1 MSTQDRTEHPA
12 RATEQPSAGQPM
24 TMRAVLIGLGCVAL
38 LTAATAY
45 TDGFMAASELGGC
58 HFPLG
63 PALLLFAL
71 VLPLSWVTGLVRS
84 RAKWS
89 SGEKLYVMAM
99 MAVTAGLPTFGL
111 ALYLFPVMTAPY
123 YMASVEN
130 KWEDAFFRFIPP
142 WLTPAGDSNA
152 VRWFYD
158 GAPPGQGIPW
168 SQWAVSLVAWSI
180 LAAGLYLTMF
190 CLGSIIRKQWIE
202 KENLVFPLAELPLEM
217 VLPQRRSISAVDFFR
232 NKGVWIGF
240 AVPFVIH
247 NLQALRLYFPAI
259 PEVRL
264 QNLPLFDSLTGI
276 PWRQLSSRIYIH
288 FSVIGFAYFLTTE
301 VSLSLWLF
309 WWFGRIQHVFADAMG
324 RNPQLSRLD
333 DNQYQGAFLA
343 IVVYGVWV
351 ARGHLKELWQELLSG
366 KPQLREGERPEA
378 MSVRGAFGG
387 LVVGGA
393 LMIIWLTAAG
403 MSAGT
408 ALATLLIFLTICW
421 GMSRLVVESG
431 IMFAKA
437 TQMRPSLILQGLVG
451 AAAVPARDLT
461 ILSFVEY
468 VFMYDLKSFLMPQ
481 VLHAHKMA
489 DEAKM
494 DRRHL
499 YLAMALA
506 VLAAVL
512 VAYWAS
518 LKVAY
523 TKGALAM
530 HPWFFISGP
539 RSNFELLKT
548 LIVSPEKWDISRP
561 VAMLIGGAFTY
572 LLIKMRQQYVWFPVH
587 PIGYVV
593 GSGFEASRMWFP
605 FLVGWLVKSLVGRY
619 GSVQL
624 YRSLRAP
631 FLGLVLGEY
640 SAAGLWLVI
649 DALVGRTGHR
659 IFP

>member
-1 MSTQDRTEHPA
+1 MRNSDHRSSSASDKQRP
-12 RATEQPSAGQPM
+12 AGQPL
-24 TMRAVLIGLGCVAL
+24 TIRAVLVGLLCVAF

-63 PALLLFAL
+63 PVLGLLCV
-71 VLPLSWVTGLVRS
+71 VLPLSWLTGVLRR
-84 RAKWS
+84 RAQWS
-89 SGEKLYVMAM
+89 SGEKLYAMAM

-130 KWEDAFFRFIPP
+130 KWEEAFFGFIPR
-142 WLTPAGDSNA
+142 WMTPAADSTA

-158 GAPPGQGIPW
+158 GAPPGQAIPW
-168 SQWAVSLVAWSI
+168 GQWTVPLLAWSL
-180 LAAGLYLTMF
+180 LAAAMYLTMF
-190 CLGSIIRKQWIE
+190 CLGSIIRRQWIE
-202 KENLVFPLAELPLEM
+202 KENLVFPLVELPLEM
-217 VLPQRRSISAVDFFR
+217 VLPQRHSISSVEFLR
-232 NKGVWIGF
+232 NRGVWIGF
-240 AVPFVIH
+240 AIPFVIH
-247 NLQALRLYFPAI
+247 NLQALRIYFPAI
-259 PEVRL
+259 PVVNL
-264 QNLPLFDSLTGI
+264 QNIPLFASLTGI
-276 PWRQLSSRIYIH
+276 PWRQLSSRVYLH
-288 FSVIGFAYFLTTE
+288 FSVIGFAYFLTAE

-309 WWFGRIQHVFADAMG
+309 WWFGRVQHVVADAIG
-324 RNPQLSRLD
+324 RNPQLTRLD

-343 IVVYGVWV
+343 IVIYGVWV
-351 ARGHLKELWQELLSG
+351 ARGHLKDLWRQFWSG
-366 KPQLREGERPEA
+366 SSEGDTGRRPEA
-378 MSVRGAFGG
+378 MSVRAEFGG
-387 LVVGGA
+387 LLAGSVLIV
-393 LMIIWLTAAG
+393 LWLTIAG
-403 MSAGT
+403 MST
-408 ALATLLIFLTICW
+408 AYAVATLLIFLVICW

-437 TQMRPSLILQGLVG
+437 TQMRPSLILEALVG
-451 AAAVPARDLT
+451 APAVPARSLT
-461 ILSFVEY
+461 VLSFVEY

-481 VLHAHKMA
+481 VMHAHKMA

-499 YLAMALA
+499 YLAMAAA
-506 VLAAVL
+506 VVVSVL

-518 LKVAY
+518 LQVAY

-539 RSNFELLKT
+539 RANSERLRS
-548 LIVSPEKWDISRP
+548 LIMSPEPWDLSRT
-561 VAMLIGGAFTY
+561 VAMLAGGAFTY
-572 LLIKMRQQYVWFPVH
+572 LLIKMRQQFIWFPVH

-593 GSGFEASRMWFP
+593 GNGFEASRMWFP
-605 FLVGWLVKSLVGRY
+605 FLIGWLAKSLVGRY

-640 SAAGLWLVI
+640 SAAGLWLLI
-649 DALVGRTGHR
+649 DAIVGRVGHR

>member
-1 MSTQDRTEHPA
+1 MESSDHGRPSLPEAQHP
-12 RATEQPSAGQPM
+12 AGQPL
-24 TMRAVLIGLGCVAL
+24 TVRAALVGLLGVAF

-63 PALLLFAL
+63 PVLMLLAV
-71 VLPLSWVTGLVRS
+71 VLPLSWLTGLLRR
-84 RAKWS
+84 RAQWS
-89 SGEKLYVMAM
+89 SGEKLYAMAM

-130 KWEDAFFRFIPP
+130 KWEEAFFGLVPEWMAPP
-142 WLTPAGDSNA
+142 ADGTA

-158 GAPPGQGIPW
+158 GAPPGQAIPW
-168 SQWAVSLVAWSI
+168 EQWAVPLVAWSL
-180 LAAGLYLTMF
+180 LAAAMYLTMF
-190 CLGSIIRKQWIE
+190 CLGSIIRRQWIE
-202 KENLVFPLAELPLEM
+202 KENLVFPLVELPLEM
-217 VLPQRRSISAVDFFR
+217 VLTQRRSISAVAFLANR
-232 NKGVWIGF
+232 GVWIGF
-240 AVPFVIH
+240 AIPFLIH
-247 NLQALRLYFPAI
+247 NLQALRIYFPAI
-259 PEVRL
+259 PEVKL
-264 QNLPLFDSLTGI
+264 QNLPLFESLAGI
-276 PWRQLSSRIYIH
+276 PWRQLSSRVYIH

-309 WWFGRIQHVFADAMG
+309 WWFGRVQHLCADAIG
-324 RNPQLSRLD
+324 RNPQLARLD

-343 IVVYGVWV
+343 IVIYGVWV
-351 ARGHLKELWQELLSG
+351 ARGHLQDLWRQLWSG
-366 KPQLREGERPEA
+366 DEAGGAGRRPEA
-378 MSVRGAFGG
+378 MSVRAEFGG
-387 LVVGGA
+387 LLAGA
-393 LMIIWLTAAG
+393 ALIVLWLTVAG
-403 MSAGT
+403 MST
-408 ALATLLIFLTICW
+408 AYAVATLLIFLVICW

-437 TQMRPSLILQGLVG
+437 TQMRPSLILEALVG
-451 AAAVPARDLT
+451 APAVPARTLT
-461 ILSFVEY
+461 VLSYVEY

-481 VLHAHKMA
+481 IMHAHKMA

-494 DRRHL
+494 DRRQL

-506 VLAAVL
+506 VVVAVL

-518 LKVAY
+518 LQVAY

-530 HPWFFISGP
+530 HPWFFLSGP
-539 RSNFELLKT
+539 RSNAERLKT
-548 LIVSPEKWDISRP
+548 LIMSPEKWDLSRT
-561 VAMLIGGAFTY
+561 VAMLAGGAFTY
-572 LLIKMRQQYVWFPVH
+572 LLITLRQQFVWFPVH

-593 GSGFEASRMWFP
+593 GNGYEASRMWFP
-605 FLVGWLVKSLVGRY
+605 FLVGWLAKSLVGRY

-640 SAAGLWLVI
+640 SAAGLWLLI

>member
-1 MSTQDRTEHPA
+1 MATDHPPHHAGLEDRHPSGQPLTA
-12 RATEQPSAGQPM
+12 RAL
-24 TMRAVLIGLGCVAL
+24 LIGLLCVAF

-63 PALLLFAL
+63 PVLMLLAL
-71 VLPLSWVTGLVRS
+71 VLPLSWLTGLVRS
-84 RAKWS
+84 KAAWS
-89 SGEKLYVMAM
+89 SGEKLYTMAM

-111 ALYLFPVMTAPY
+111 ALYLFPVMTAPF
-123 YMASVEN
+123 YMASAEN
-130 KWEDAFFRFIPP
+130 KWEEAFFGFIPE
-142 WLTPAGDSNA
+142 WMTPAADSTA

-158 GAPPGQGIPW
+158 GAPPGQSIPW
-168 SQWAVSLVAWSI
+168 GQWTVPLIAWSI
-180 LAAGLYLTMF
+180 LAAAMYLTMF
-190 CLGSIIRKQWIE
+190 CLGSIIRKQWLE
-202 KENLVFPLAELPLEM
+202 KENLVFPLVELPLEM

-240 AVPFVIH
+240 AIPFIIH

-259 PEVRL
+259 PEIRL
-264 QNLPLFDSLTGI
+264 HGLPLFTGLTGI
-276 PWRQLSSRIYIH
+276 PWRQLSSPVYIH

-301 VSLSLWLF
+301 VSMSLWFF
-309 WWFGRIQHVFADAMG
+309 WWFGRLQHFVADSLG
-324 RNPQLSRLD
+324 RNPQLTRLD

-343 IVVYGVWV
+343 IVIYGVWV
-351 ARGHLKELWQELLSG
+351 ARGHLSQLWRELWAGAPE
-366 KPQLREGERPEA
+366 PEPDRRPEA
-378 MSVRGAFGG
+378 MSVRAQFAGVLVGA
-387 LVVGGA
+387 V
-393 LMIIWLTAAG
+393 LMVIWLVAAG
-403 MSAGT
+403 MTT
-408 ALATLLIFLTICW
+408 AYAVATLLIFLTICW

-437 TQMRPSLILQGLVG
+437 TQMRPSLLLQALVG
-451 AAAVPARDLT
+451 APAVPARSLT
-461 ILSFVEY
+461 VLSFVEY

-499 YLAMALA
+499 YLAMGLG
-506 VLAAVL
+506 VVVSVL

-518 LKVAY
+518 LQVAY
-523 TKGALAM
+523 AKGALAM

-539 RSNFELLKT
+539 RANAELLKT
-548 LIVSPEKWDISRP
+548 LIVSPEKWDVTRLI
-561 VAMLIGGAFTY
+561 AMLAGGAFTY
-572 LLIKMRQQYVWFPVH
+572 LLIKMRQQFVWFPVH

-593 GSGFEASRMWFP
+593 GSGYEASRMWFP
-605 FLVGWLVKSLVGRY
+605 FLVGWLAKSLVGRY
-619 GSVQL
+619 GSVQM

-640 SAAGLWLVI
+640 SAAGLWLLV
-649 DALVGRTGHR
+649 DAIVGRTGHR